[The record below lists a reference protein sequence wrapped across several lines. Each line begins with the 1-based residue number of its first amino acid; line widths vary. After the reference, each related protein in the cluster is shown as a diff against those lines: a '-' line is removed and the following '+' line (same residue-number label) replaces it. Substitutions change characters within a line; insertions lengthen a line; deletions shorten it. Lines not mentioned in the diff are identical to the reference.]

1 VAKER
6 SIPNADAQRITPQSF
21 GLLLAALGDHAADG
35 SQYERLRAKLIFF
48 FTRRLLAFPEDL
60 ADEVLDRL
68 IRHLSQGTEIQS
80 VDAFALGIARHV
92 AQEQRG
98 RKVQVQGVDPFFFD
112 NIPAPSVTL
121 NNEEEIVRMERCLKK
136 LSRSESRLLRGYYL
150 VAGRNLMDARKKL
163 LKTLGVSP
171 TALRQRV
178 FLARQRLRDCMMAH
192 ATRDKQ

>member
-21 GLLLAALGDHAADG
+21 GLLLAALGDHATDG
-35 SQYERLRAKLIFF
+35 SHYERLRAKLIFF

-68 IRHLSQGTEIQS
+68 VQRLSQGTEIQS

-98 RKVQVQGVDPFFFD
+98 RKVQVQGVDPGFFD
-112 NIPAPSVTL
+112 NIPTPPATL

-136 LSRSESRLLRGYYL
+136 LSRSESRLLRSYYL
-150 VAGRNLMDARKKL
+150 AAGRNLMDARKKL
-163 LKTLGVSP
+163 SETLGLSSI
-171 TALRQRV
+171 ALRQRV
-178 FLARQRLRDCMMAH
+178 FLARQRLRDCMTAD
-192 ATRDKQ
+192 AAKEKR

>member
-6 SIPNADAQRITPQSF
+6 SIPKTDAPRITPQSF
-21 GLLLAALGDHAADG
+21 GLLLAALGDHAAGG
-35 SQYERLRAKLIFF
+35 SHYERLRAKLIFF

-68 IRHLSQGTEIQS
+68 VQHLSQGTEIQS

-98 RKVQVQGVDPFFFD
+98 KKVQVQGVDPGFFD
-112 NIPAPSVTL
+112 NIPSPSATL
-121 NNEEEIVRMERCLKK
+121 NNEEEIVRMERCLKE

-163 LKTLGVSP
+163 LETLGISS

-178 FLARQRLRDCMMAH
+178 FLARQRLRDCMTAH
-192 ATRDKQ
+192 ATRNE